1 MLIRILYITVAV
13 MQILNFL
20 LFFSLVSPVQEKHKH
35 TKPNKGKK
43 RANDADLS
51 SHSSAPLAKKD
62 HPDPQKTLA
71 TEGVTEADVRRY
83 LRHKPMTTKELLK
96 KFKRKTNM
104 EGHDL
109 VVQLG
114 NVLKKVNPQQEKVK
128 GKVLLSLKK

>member
-1 MLIRILYITVAV
+1 MQDHNYLKRTEEILYL
-13 MQILNFL
+13 LNSYL
-20 LFFSLVSPVQEKHKH
+20 VYSVSPVQDKPKQS
-35 TKPNKGKK
+35 KPNKAKK
-43 RANDADLS
+43 RSNDTDVS
-51 SHSSAPLAKKD
+51 SHPSAPPAKKEHSD
-62 HPDPQKTLA
+62 SPKTKPV
-71 TEGVTEADVRRY
+71 EGVTEADVRRY

-104 EGHDL
+104 DGHDL